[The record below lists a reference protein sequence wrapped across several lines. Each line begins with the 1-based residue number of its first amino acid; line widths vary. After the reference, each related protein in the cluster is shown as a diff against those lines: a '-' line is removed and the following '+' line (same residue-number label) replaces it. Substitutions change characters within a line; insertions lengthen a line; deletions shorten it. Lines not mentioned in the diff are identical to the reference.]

1 MAIYTVLA
9 PTVRDGEAAP
19 DAMRTIFV
27 KEGWCWPGLFIPLIW
42 LLFRK
47 MWLVALAY
55 VIAFVA
61 LSVLDARL
69 GGPAVSFAMIAVH
82 LYLLLEGNELRRW
95 TLLRRGYRLVGV
107 VEGRSREEAEIRYF
121 ADVEPLV
128 AADAVVPVPPT
139 PPTPPTPPVAPV
151 APAWRSEPQPPAA
164 PSAEKGDIVGLFP
177 APQRGA

>member
-9 PTVRDGEAAP
+9 PAARDGETATDP
-19 DAMRTIFV
+19 MRTLFV
-27 KEGWCWPGLFIPLIW
+27 KEGWCWPGLFIPILW

-47 MWLVALAY
+47 MWLIALAY
-55 VIAFVA
+55 VVVFAA
-61 LSVLDARL
+61 LAYIDTRL
-69 GGPAVSFAMIAVH
+69 GGPVTGFAMLAAH

-95 TLLRRGYRLVGV
+95 TLTRRGYALAGV

-121 ADVEPLV
+121 ADTEPLV
-128 AADAVVPVPPT
+128 AAQAAAPVVAPV
-139 PPTPPTPPVAPV
+139 PPTPPTPPVAP
-151 APAWRSEPQPPAA
+151 AWRSEPAPAA

>member
-1 MAIYTVLA
+1 
-9 PTVRDGEAAP
+9 
-19 DAMRTIFV
+19 
-27 KEGWCWPGLFIPLIW
+27 
-42 LLFRK
+42 
-47 MWLVALAY
+47 
-55 VIAFVA
+55 
-61 LSVLDARL
+61 
-69 GGPAVSFAMIAVH
+69 
-82 LYLLLEGNELRRW
+82 
-95 TLLRRGYRLVGV
+95 VGV

-151 APAWRSEPQPPAA
+151 VPAWRSEPQPPAA